1 MIHNQ
6 KIQQDKLHSN
16 SALPVRTKAEVNFL
30 ILPYFSL
37 DKNANVNRRIEFKEM
52 QQRGNETY
60 EIVWTVIPHPD
71 FGLPRDFERR
81 LQRAVEHSLSFM
93 PRPISNPVPLPS
105 FRELARLMGVRCSG
119 QFVEKVK
126 NGFAAM
132 MMTGIM
138 SKRSY
143 YNKSKRAWMEEGFH
157 LYDKIVFKGEQI
169 SDGCFAEHNHAYFT
183 GAYLD
188 NLNALY
194 VRPID
199 FAYLKSLRPVASRLY
214 EILGVKFYGHR
225 DFIQYKYSTLCR
237 LLPLTQQ
244 KTLARA
250 RQQLDVSH
258 EDLKQTCFLRCY
270 AWSPIQRVNDDWYIR
285 YEPGERFFREIETL
299 DVASPV
305 SYGDTY
311 SNPLPEIQT
320 PTVELHSSPDDVYKS
335 RQGDNPSGNDSLWP
349 VFSGVVKKYPDF
361 DLRHQDRE
369 WFQQRVQSDTAW
381 NPLNLM
387 EEIQNWGDWL
397 DIEHRKKSRQERNKF
412 PQSNFKGSLISWLK
426 HSLKSVVKGEDQCLE
441 TSEHGR
447 KGWDLPSDYPI
458 DIM

>member
-6 KIQQDKLHSN
+6 KIQQDKSN
-16 SALPVRTKAEVNFL
+16 NNAALLVRTKAEVNFL

-37 DKNANVNRRIEFKEM
+37 DKNANVKRRIEFKEM

-81 LQRAVEHSLSFM
+81 LQRAVEHSLSLV
-93 PRPISNPVPLPS
+93 PRPIANPVSLPS
-105 FRELARLMGVRCSG
+105 FRELARMMEVSCSG

-143 YNKSKRAWMEEGFH
+143 YNKSKKSWLEEGFH
-157 LYDKIVFKGEQI
+157 LYDKIVFKGEKI
-169 SDGCFAEHNHAYFT
+169 SESCFAEHNHAYFT
-183 GAYLD
+183 NAYLD

-194 VRPID
+194 VRPLD

-244 KTLARA
+244 KTLART
-250 RQQLDVSH
+250 RQQLDASH
-258 EDLKQTCFLRCY
+258 EELKRTGFLSCY
-270 AWSPIQRVNDDWYIR
+270 AWNPIQRVNDDWYIR
-285 YEPGERFFREIETL
+285 YEPGERFFREIETP
-299 DVASPV
+299 DVASPAP
-305 SYGDTY
+305 YGE
-311 SNPLPEIQT
+311 PLTNQRLENHT
-320 PTVELHSSPDDVYKS
+320 TTVELHSSPDDPYKS
-335 RQGDNPSGNDSLWP
+335 EPDSQESLWP
-349 VFSGVVKKYPDF
+349 VFSGVVKKYQEF
-361 DLRHQDRE
+361 DLRDQDRD
-369 WFQQRVQSDTAW
+369 WFQQRVQTDTAW
-381 NPLNLM
+381 HSLNLA

-397 DIEHRKKSRQERNKF
+397 EIEHRKKSRKEGNKF
-412 PQSNFKGSLISWLK
+412 PQSNFRGSLISWLK
-426 HSLKSVVKGEDQCLE
+426 HSLKNVIKEEDQHLS
-441 TSEHGR
+441 TSEQGR